1 MAQALLPF
9 QNGERLQLP
18 GALESGSDWGKIA
31 WLKKHKRLYFLAKI
45 ISGPSP
51 APLQK
56 LPFAL
61 LLAAFFAIGLAASF
75 LAFYIFL
82 GLVAG
87 Q

>member
-1 MAQALLPF
+1 
-9 QNGERLQLP
+9 
-18 GALESGSDWGKIA
+18 
-31 WLKKHKRLYFLAKI
+31 
-45 ISGPSP
+45 
-51 APLQK
+51 LQK